1 MTNRAGSAHEFV
13 ICDLS
18 SVIVFVRTFLPTL
31 EDAGIAPLKQFYYS
45 YAA

>member
-1 MTNRAGSAHEFV
+1 MNLSFV

-18 SVIVFVRTFLPTL
+18 SVIFVCARHPYRAL

>member
-1 MTNRAGSAHEFV
+1 LLQALEPTDEQELIATDYEQEL
-13 ICDLS
+13 I
-18 SVIVFVRTFLPTL
+18 PTL